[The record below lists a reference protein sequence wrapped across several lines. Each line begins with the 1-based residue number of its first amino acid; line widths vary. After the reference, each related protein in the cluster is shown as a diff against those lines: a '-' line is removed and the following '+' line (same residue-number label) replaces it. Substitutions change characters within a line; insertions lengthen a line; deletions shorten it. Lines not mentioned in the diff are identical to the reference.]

1 MDKIKIPAQVLA
13 ELLETL
19 DEGTIKDTFVKNL
32 LLSLSDSDKIEL
44 KKAIQDTKQLSL
56 F

>member
-1 MDKIKIPAQVLA
+1 MDKIKISASELA
-13 ELLETL
+13 NILNLLN
-19 DEGTIKDTFVKNL
+19 DDAIKDTIIKNIL
-32 LLSLSDSDKIEL
+32 LNLSDSDKIEL